1 MGLPLLLLLTQ
12 LGAVTVGNWSL
23 PGDDAAVQPAEALLT
38 LSTAVAQARTASPR
52 RHAAFVSAE
61 GIREAMRF
69 AGRPPNPLFEL
80 RTENWNFSGQP
91 SSPAVDVFAVLT
103 QPIELGGKR
112 EIRQHLASLDS
123 DIADGTLKSLA
134 REIALETVGAYVRS
148 LKAKSVLEALTTN
161 REGLTMIVTS
171 VGRRVDEGYSP
182 EADLLKFKTEAARV
196 DGDIARARLELE
208 RSLAA
213 LTIAMGGGAPVHAD
227 QLVEPAP
234 IRPPSADARMIA
246 ASIAR
251 HPDVIRATAAVS
263 RSEQLTRA
271 EQARRKPDALVT
283 GGYKRTEGFDTLVLG
298 AAIALPFLERNDA
311 AIARSVGAAH
321 AAEADRHALVQR
333 LSLEADAL
341 VRVAQ
346 TITDQAAKA
355 PQELLAP
362 AENVRR
368 AALAAFREGTADVM
382 KLIDAERVYA
392 DVNRAAIELR
402 LDALLTTIEA
412 RFAIGEEMIP

>member
-1 MGLPLLLLLTQ
+1 MELPILLLLSQ
-12 LGAVTVGNWSL
+12 LGGATVGAWSL
-23 PGDDAAVQPAEALLT
+23 PADAAAFSAEASLT
-38 LSTAVAQARTASPR
+38 LSAAVAQSRSGSPR
-52 RHAAFVSAE
+52 RRAALVSAE
-61 GIREAMRF
+61 GIREAVRF

-91 SSPAVDVFAVLT
+91 SSPAVDVFAVLS

-112 EIRQHLASLDS
+112 ALRQQLASTDS
-123 DIADGTLKSLA
+123 AIADSALKSLE
-134 REIALETVGAYVRS
+134 REIALETVRAYVRS
-148 LKAKSVLEALTTN
+148 LKAKSVLETLTAN
-161 REGLTMIVTS
+161 RDGLTMIVTS

-196 DGDIARARLELE
+196 DGDIARARLDLE

-213 LTIAMGGGAPVHAD
+213 LTIAMGSGVPVRAD

-234 IRPPSADARMIA
+234 ISPPSAEAGMIA
-246 ASIAR
+246 ANIAR
-251 HPDVIRATAAVS
+251 HPDVVRATATVS
-263 RSEQLTRA
+263 RSQQITRA

-298 AAIALPFLERNDA
+298 AAIALPVLERNDA

-321 AAEADRHALVQR
+321 AAAADRDALVQR

-341 VRVAQ
+341 VRAAQ
-346 TITDQAAKA
+346 TITEQAAKA
-355 PQELLAP
+355 PRELLEP
-362 AENVRR
+362 AEDVRR

>member
-1 MGLPLLLLLTQ
+1 MGLPLLLLCAQ
-12 LGAVTVGNWSL
+12 LGGGIVGNWSL
-23 PGDDAAVQPAEALLT
+23 AADAAARSGEASVP
-38 LSTAVAQARTASPR
+38 LSAAVAQARAASPR
-52 RHAAFVSAE
+52 RRAAFISAE
-61 GIREAMRF
+61 GIREAVRF

-91 SSPAVDVFAVLT
+91 SSPAIDVFAVLT

-112 EIRQHLASLDS
+112 DIRQQLASTDS
-123 DIADGTLKSLA
+123 DIAAGALKSLE
-134 REIALETVGAYVRS
+134 REIALETARAYVRS
-148 LKAKSVLEALTTN
+148 LKAKSVLETLTAN
-161 REGLTMIVTS
+161 RDGLTMIVTS

-213 LTIAMGGGAPVHAD
+213 LTIAMGGTAPIRAA
-227 QLVEPAP
+227 QLVEPSP
-234 IRPPSADARMIA
+234 ISPPAADTGTIA
-246 ASIAR
+246 ASVAR
-251 HPDVIRATAAVS
+251 HPDVVKATATVS
-263 RSEQLTRA
+263 RAEQIVRA
-271 EQARRKPDALVT
+271 EQARGKPDALVT

-311 AIARSVGAAH
+311 AIARSVGAAR
-321 AAEADRHALVQR
+321 AAGAERDALLQR

-341 VRVAQ
+341 VRAAQ

-355 PQELLAP
+355 PQELLEP
-362 AENVRR
+362 AEDVRR

-412 RFAIGEEMIP
+412 RFAIGEETIP

>member
-1 MGLPLLLLLTQ
+1 MGRSLVLLLGQ
-12 LGAVTVGNWSL
+12 LGGVTVGSWPL
-23 PGDDAAVQPAEALLT
+23 PAGPAGPAVEATLT
-38 LSTAVAQARTASPR
+38 LSAAVAQARSTSPR
-52 RHAAFVSAE
+52 RRAAFVSAE
-61 GIREAMRF
+61 GIREAVRL

-112 EIRQHLASLDS
+112 EIRQQLASTESAVADS
-123 DIADGTLKSLA
+123 VLKSLE
-134 REIALETVGAYVRS
+134 RVIALETVRAYVRS
-148 LKAKSVLEALTTN
+148 LKARSVLETLTAN
-161 REGLTMIVTS
+161 RDGLTIIVAS

-213 LTIAMGGGAPVHAD
+213 LTVAIGRVSPVHAE
-227 QLVEPAP
+227 QLVEPVP
-234 IRPPSADARMIA
+234 ISPPSAEAGMIA

-251 HPDVIRATAAVS
+251 HPDVVGATATVS

-271 EQARRKPDALVT
+271 ERARRKPDALVT
-283 GGYKRTEGFDTLVLG
+283 AGYKRTEGFDTVVLG
-298 AAIALPFLERNDA
+298 AAIALPLFERNDA

-321 AAEADRHALVQR
+321 AAEVDRDALVQR
-333 LSLEADAL
+333 LSLEAEAL
-341 VRVAQ
+341 VRAAQ

-355 PQELLAP
+355 PQELLEP
-362 AENVRR
+362 AEDVRR
-368 AALAAFREGTADVM
+368 AALAAFREGTVDVL
-382 KLIDAERVYA
+382 KLIDAAGVYA
-392 DVNRAAIELR
+392 GVNREAIELR

-412 RFAIGEEMIP
+412 RFAVGEERIP

>member
-1 MGLPLLLLLTQ
+1 MELPILLLLSQ
-12 LGAVTVGNWSL
+12 LGGATIGGWSL
-23 PGDDAAVQPAEALLT
+23 PADAPPLSAEASLT
-38 LSTAVAQARTASPR
+38 LSAAVAQSRSASPR
-52 RHAAFVSAE
+52 RRAALVSAE
-61 GIREAMRF
+61 GIREAVRF

-80 RTENWNFSGQP
+80 RTENWNFSGQS

-112 EIRQHLASLDS
+112 EIRQELASTDS
-123 DIADGTLKSLA
+123 AIADSALKSLE
-134 REIALETVGAYVRS
+134 REIALETVHAYVRS
-148 LKAKSVLEALTTN
+148 LKAKSVLETLTAN
-161 REGLTMIVTS
+161 RDGLTMIVTS

-213 LTIAMGGGAPVHAD
+213 LTVAMGGVTPVRAD
-227 QLVEPAP
+227 QLVEPVP
-234 IRPPSADARMIA
+234 IGPPSADAGMIA

-251 HPDVIRATAAVS
+251 HPDVVRATATVS
-263 RSEQLTRA
+263 RSQQITRA

-311 AIARSVGAAH
+311 AIARSVGAEH
-321 AAEADRHALVQR
+321 AAGADRDALVQR
-333 LSLEADAL
+333 LSIEADAFI
-341 VRVAQ
+341 RAAQ
-346 TITDQAAKA
+346 TITEQAARA
-355 PQELLAP
+355 PQELLEP
-362 AENVRR
+362 AEDVRR

>member
-1 MGLPLLLLLTQ
+1 MGLPTLLLLSQ
-12 LGAVTVGNWSL
+12 LGGVTMGSWSL
-23 PGDDAAVQPAEALLT
+23 SADAAVRPADGLLT
-38 LSTAVAQARTASPR
+38 LSAAVAQARSSSPR
-52 RHAAFVSAE
+52 RRAAFVSAE
-61 GIREAMRF
+61 GIREAVRF

-80 RTENWNFSGQP
+80 RTENWTFSGQP

-112 EIRQHLASLDS
+112 DIRQRLASTDS
-123 DIADGTLKSLA
+123 DIADSALKSLE
-134 REIALETVGAYVRS
+134 REIALETVRAYVRS
-148 LKAKSVLEALTTN
+148 LKARSMLETLIANRDGLTT
-161 REGLTMIVTS
+161 IVTS

-213 LTIAMGGGAPVHAD
+213 LTIAMGGTEPVRAD
-227 QLVEPAP
+227 RLVEPGS
-234 IRPPSADARMIA
+234 ISPPSPDAPMIA
-246 ASIAR
+246 ASITR
-251 HPDVIRATAAVS
+251 HPDVVRAAATVS

-311 AIARSVGAAH
+311 AIARSIGAAH
-321 AAEADRHALVQR
+321 AAEADRDALVQR
-333 LSLEADAL
+333 LSLEAAAL
-341 VRVAQ
+341 VRAAQ
-346 TITDQAAKA
+346 TITDQATRA
-355 PQELLAP
+355 PQELLEP
-362 AENVRR
+362 AQDVRR

-412 RFAIGEEMIP
+412 RFATGEETIP

>member
-1 MGLPLLLLLTQ
+1 
-12 LGAVTVGNWSL
+12 
-23 PGDDAAVQPAEALLT
+23 
-38 LSTAVAQARTASPR
+38 
-52 RHAAFVSAE
+52 
-61 GIREAMRF
+61 
-69 AGRPPNPLFEL
+69 
-80 RTENWNFSGQP
+80 
-91 SSPAVDVFAVLT
+91 
-103 QPIELGGKR
+103 
-112 EIRQHLASLDS
+112 
-123 DIADGTLKSLA
+123 
-134 REIALETVGAYVRS
+134 
-148 LKAKSVLEALTTN
+148 
-161 REGLTMIVTS
+161 
-171 VGRRVDEGYSP
+171 
-182 EADLLKFKTEAARV
+182 
-196 DGDIARARLELE
+196 
-208 RSLAA
+208 
-213 LTIAMGGGAPVHAD
+213 
-227 QLVEPAP
+227 
-234 IRPPSADARMIA
+234 MIA

-321 AAEADRHALVQR
+321 AAEADRAALIQR

-346 TITDQAAKA
+346 TITDQAASA

-362 AENVRR
+362 AEDVRR
-368 AALAAFREGTADVM
+368 AAFAAFREGTADVM

>member
-1 MGLPLLLLLTQ
+1 MGVPLFLLFAQ
-12 LGAVTVGNWSL
+12 LGGLIVGNW
-23 PGDDAAVQPAEALLT
+23 PIAADAAARSAGTSITVSA
-38 LSTAVAQARTASPR
+38 AVAQARAESPR
-52 RHAAFVSAE
+52 RRAAVVSAE
-61 GIREAMRF
+61 GIREAVRF

-91 SSPAVDVFAVLT
+91 TSPAIDVFAVLT

-112 EIRQHLASLDS
+112 NIRQTLASTDS
-123 DIADGTLKSLA
+123 DIADSALKSLE
-134 REIALETVGAYVRS
+134 REIALETVRAYVRS
-148 LKAKSVLEALTTN
+148 LKAKSVLETLTAN
-161 REGLTMIVTS
+161 RDGLTMIVTS

-213 LTIAMGGGAPVHAD
+213 LTIAMGGTVTVRAD
-227 QLVEPAP
+227 QLVEPTP
-234 IRPPSADARMIA
+234 VSPPSADAGMIA
-246 ASIAR
+246 AGIAR
-251 HPDVIRATAAVS
+251 HPDVVRARATVS
-263 RSEQLTRA
+263 RSEQLMRA

-298 AAIALPFLERNDA
+298 AAIALPFRDRNDA
-311 AIARSVGAAH
+311 AIARSVGAAQ
-321 AAEADRHALVQR
+321 AAEADRDALVHR
-333 LSLEADAL
+333 LCLEADAL
-341 VRVAQ
+341 IRAAH
-346 TITDQAAKA
+346 TITDQAARA
-355 PQELLAP
+355 PRDLLEP
-362 AENVRR
+362 AEDVRR

-412 RFAIGEEMIP
+412 RFAIGEETIP

>member
-12 LGAVTVGNWSL
+12 LGGVTVGNWSL
-23 PGDDAAVQPAEALLT
+23 PGDAAAVQSAEASLT
-38 LSTAVAQARTASPR
+38 LSAAVAQARTASPR

-69 AGRPPNPLFEL
+69 AGRPLNPLFEL

-112 EIRQHLASLDS
+112 EIRQRLASTDS
-123 DIADGTLKSLA
+123 DIADSTLKSLE
-134 REIALETVGAYVRS
+134 REIALETVRAYVRS
-148 LKAKSVLEALTTN
+148 LKARFVLETLMTN
-161 REGLTMIVTS
+161 RDGLTMIVTS
-171 VGRRVDEGYSP
+171 VGRRVNEGYSP

-196 DGDIARARLELE
+196 DGDIVRARLELE

-213 LTIAMGGGAPVHAD
+213 LTIAMGGAAPVRAD

-234 IRPPSADARMIA
+234 ISPPSANARMIA
-246 ASIAR
+246 TSIAR

-311 AIARSVGAAH
+311 AIARSVGAAR
-321 AAEADRHALVQR
+321 AAEADRDALIQR
-333 LSLEADAL
+333 LSLEANAL
-341 VRVAQ
+341 VRAAQ

-355 PQELLAP
+355 PQELRAP
-362 AENVRR
+362 AEEVRR

-412 RFAIGEEMIP
+412 RFAIGEELIP